1 MGRLF
6 CMLLA
11 FALFASIKTVVLYS
25 AEAAQ
30 PVFFSMLF
38 PQLMPHMQQEVIVKD
53 EDERTVKAVFL

>member
-6 CMLLA
+6 CMLLLA
-11 FALFASIKTVVLYS
+11 SVIFASVKTAGVHG

-38 PQLMPHMQQEVIVKD
+38 PQLMPQQEANVMC
-53 EDERTVKAVFL
+53 EDECQAKAVML